1 MPLLNSVLSKMGV
14 SQPFQHFL
22 SELLLLLLIVPGRA
36 TFRNLSRY
44 STYVEKTFSRWF
56 RRKVDWAGMSVAAIR
71 AEVPVGHEFSL

>member
-14 SQPFQHFL
+14 SQPFQHVL

-44 STYVEKTFSRWF
+44 STNTSDSF
-56 RRKVDWAGMSVAAIR
+56 
-71 AEVPVGHEFSL
+71 